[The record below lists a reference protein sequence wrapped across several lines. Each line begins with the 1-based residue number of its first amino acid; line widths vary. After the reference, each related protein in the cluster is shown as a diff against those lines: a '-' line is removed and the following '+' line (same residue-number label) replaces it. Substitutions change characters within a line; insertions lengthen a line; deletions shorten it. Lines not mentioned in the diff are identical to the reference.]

1 MMQANQ
7 PLALMNISCQSLE
20 PDIALVQLN
29 GRLDAQ
35 TSPEAKTTLQELVDG
50 GQRKIIIDLEQVL
63 FIDSSGLV
71 ALVSGL
77 RLARKENGSIVLSG
91 VQPQA
96 QVVFQ
101 LTMLDR
107 IFTIQPTVEAARQ
120 SLV

>member
-1 MMQANQ
+1 MK
-7 PLALMNISCQSLE
+7 ITCQSLE
-20 PDIALVQLN
+20 PDVMLVQLN

-35 TSPEAKTTLQELVDG
+35 TTSLVKTRLQELAEDG
-50 GQRKIIIDLEQVL
+50 IKKIIINLEQVS

-77 RLARKENGSIVLSG
+77 RLVRKENGSVVLSG

-107 IFTIQPTVEAARQ
+107 VFETYPTVEKARQ
-120 SLV
+120 SLI